1 MKKEF
6 AQLVKD
12 MRLAL
17 RSEFK
22 QIVTAGLSTDE
33 MDQKLSE
40 LEKKQDQMITESG
53 YEPEEYSKLV
63 KESFMDFS
71 SPNPD
76 EWIIR
81 HDPENAQIIG
91 GN

>member
-6 AQLVKD
+6 AELVKE
-12 MRLAL
+12 MRIAL

-22 QIVTAGLSTDE
+22 AIVTNNLSIEE
-33 MDQKLSE
+33 MDKRLAE
-40 LEKKQDQMITESG
+40 LEAKQDKMITDAG
-53 YEPEEYSKLV
+53 YELAEYSQLV

-71 SPNPD
+71 SSKPE